1 MLRSFASYE
10 GALQKMSQIRK
21 FHVCK
26 GLRFFKNTYVV
37 FTAFNKFSSVV
48 FLSAVIHP
56 GRGLVEYK
64 AFQLY
69 SMM

>member
-26 GLRFFKNTYVV
+26 GLRFLKTLTLFLPHLTN
-37 FTAFNKFSSVV
+37 FLLLFS
-48 FLSAVIHP
+48 
-56 GRGLVEYK
+56 Y
-64 AFQLY
+64 QQ
-69 SMM
+69 